1 MVAPAG
7 DNSSMTFDHSAGKG
21 KQTMMRTRLLTV
33 ITVLAVALACGRPT
47 TAAEPAPEKP
57 VPGFEIGPKMDRVEP
72 GRLIVDPPTL
82 ENLGFRWY
90 IAGDSN
96 RNASAR
102 VAYRRAGTTAWRDAL
117 PMLRVQHE
125 VANQDY
131 GPYRTGNLFAGSV
144 MFLEPGTAYEV
155 RLTMDDPD
163 GGAPPP
169 KLLTVS
175 TRNEPEVWEA
185 GPKRHVYP
193 ADYQGPPAEDAIRG
207 LGSALKAA
215 RPGDILLLHAGVYRG
230 SFTAPLKGK
239 PDRPIV
245 LRPAGD
251 GEVILEGSGH
261 GADLLDLNGAEHVH
275 LEGLTLRTARTAI
288 RAGKRGEAGAV
299 GLVVRQCK
307 IHDVITGIFTYSENS
322 RDWYLADNEIVGIN
336 PTWYPRPGGN
346 KYMEPAHTGINIYG
360 RGIVVA
366 HNRIERFSDALAIA
380 NFGVP
385 VEDLQR
391 HCVAVDFYNNDLSF
405 ARDDCLETDYG
416 CHNVRVYRNRCYNA
430 HTGLSV
436 QPSYG
441 GPIYLIRNEVYGVT
455 ALSFKLHNYCCGLEV
470 YHNTC
475 CSAGDGF
482 CSFNRWQNGHF
493 RNNLILGGDPV
504 PDKKGNLPNVRAI
517 STGTITPYST
527 LDYNGYRRNGP
538 GRFILWFDGNKQ
550 SSYETLAEFTAG
562 AGHEAHG
569 VMVDYDVFLEASPP
583 KRGVTCSPDQWD
595 LRLRSASAA
604 IDRGCVLPNVNDA
617 PTGTAPDLGCHE
629 LEAAPPRYGPRHLG
643 TE

>member
-1 MVAPAG
+1 M
-7 DNSSMTFDHSAGKG
+7 
-21 KQTMMRTRLLTV
+21 
-33 ITVLAVALACGRPT
+33 LAVALACERPA
-47 TAAEPAPEKP
+47 TAAESAPEKLI
-57 VPGFEIGPKMDRVEP
+57 PGFEVGPEMDRVEP

-90 IAGDSN
+90 ISGDSN
-96 RNASAR
+96 RNASVR
-102 VAYRRAGTTAWRDAL
+102 VAYRRAGTNAWRDAL

-131 GPYRTGNLFAGSV
+131 EPYRTGNLFAGSV
-144 MFLEPGTAYEV
+144 MFLQPGTEYEV

-163 GGAPPP
+163 GGDPPP
-169 KLLTVS
+169 KLVTVS
-175 TRNEPEVWEA
+175 TRSEPEVWQA
-185 GPKRHVYP
+185 GRKRHVYP
-193 ADYQGPPAEDAIRG
+193 AEHQGPRAEGAIRG
-207 LGSALKAA
+207 LEAALKAA

-230 SFTAPLKGK
+230 SFTAPLAGK

-245 LRPAGD
+245 LRAAGD

-261 GADLLDLNGAEHVH
+261 NADLLDLDGAEHLH
-275 LEGLTLRTARTAI
+275 LEGLTLRHARTAI
-288 RAGKRGEAGAV
+288 RAGKRHEAGAV
-299 GLVVRQCK
+299 GLVIRRCK
-307 IHDVITGIFTYSENS
+307 IHDVVTGIFTYSENS
-322 RDWYLADNEIVGIN
+322 QDWYLADNEIVGIN

-346 KYMEPAHTGINIYG
+346 KYMQPAHTGINIYG
-360 RGIVVA
+360 QGIVVA
-366 HNRIERFSDALAIA
+366 YNRIERFSDALAIA

-385 VEDLQR
+385 VDDLQR

-405 ARDDCLETDYG
+405 AQDDCLETDYG

-475 CSAGDGF
+475 CSAGDGLH
-482 CSFNRWQNGHF
+482 SFNRWQNGHF

-538 GRFILWFDGNKQ
+538 GRFILWYDGRKQ
-550 SSYETLAEFTAG
+550 SSYETLAEFAAG

-569 VMVDYDVFLEASPP
+569 VMVDYDVFVKGSPP
-583 KRGVTCSPDQWD
+583 KRGITCNPDGWD
-595 LRLRSASAA
+595 LRLRPTSAA
-604 IDRGCVLPNVNDA
+604 VDRGSRLPNVNDA

-629 LEAAPPRYGPRHLG
+629 LESEPPHYGPRRLEPARGLG
-643 TE
+643 DQ

>member
-1 MVAPAG
+1 
-7 DNSSMTFDHSAGKG
+7 
-21 KQTMMRTRLLTV
+21 MMRSRLLAGMAGL
-33 ITVLAVALACGRPT
+33 VLVAAWPRPMVP
-47 TAAEPAPEKP
+47 AEPAAKEPI
-57 VPGFEIGPKMDRVEP
+57 PGFEIGPQTDRVVP
-72 GRLIVDPPTL
+72 GRLLVDPPTL
-82 ENLGFRWY
+82 ECVGFRWY

-96 RNASAR
+96 RNASVQ
-102 VAYRRAGTTAWRDAL
+102 VAYRKAGETAWRDAL
-117 PMLRVQHE
+117 PMLRVHHE

-131 GPYRTGNLFAGSV
+131 EPYRTGNLFAGSV
-144 MFLEPGTAYEV
+144 MFLEAGTAYEV

-175 TRNEPEVWEA
+175 TRSEADVWHDGPE
-185 GPKRHVYP
+185 RHVLP
-193 ADYQGPPAEDAIRG
+193 ADYEGPLPEGAIRG
-207 LGSALKAA
+207 LEAAVKAA

-230 SFTAPLKGK
+230 SIVAPLKGT

-245 LRPAGD
+245 LRAAAD
-251 GEVILEGSGH
+251 GEAVLEGTGH
-261 GADLLDLNGAEHVH
+261 QADLVDLNGAEHVH
-275 LEGLTLRTARTAI
+275 LEGLTLRHARTAI
-288 RAGKRGEAGAV
+288 RAGKRGQAGAV
-299 GLVVRQCK
+299 GLVVRRCRF
-307 IHDVITGIFTYSENS
+307 HDVISGIFAYSENS
-322 RDWYLADNEIVGIN
+322 RDWYLADNELEGIN

-346 KYMEPAHTGINIYG
+346 KYMEPSHTGINVYG
-360 RGIVVA
+360 QGIVVCY
-366 HNRIERFSDALAIA
+366 NRIERFSDALAIA

-385 VEDLQR
+385 VEDLER

-405 ARDDCLETDYG
+405 AQDDCLETDYG
-416 CHNVRVYRNRCYNA
+416 CHNVRVWCNRCYNA

-504 PDKKGNLPNVRAI
+504 PDEKGNLPNVRAI

-538 GRFILWFDGNKQ
+538 GRFILWYDGAKQ
-550 SSYETLAEFTAG
+550 ASYETLAEFAAG

-569 VMVDYDVFLEASPP
+569 VMVDYDIFVKASPP
-583 KRGVTCSPDQWD
+583 KRGVTSSPDEWD
-595 LRLRSASAA
+595 LRLRPAA
-604 IDRGCVLPNVNDA
+604 AALDRGCVLPNVNDA
-617 PTGTAPDLGCHE
+617 YQGTAPDLGCRE
-629 LEAAPPRYGPRHLG
+629 LTTDPPHYGPRPRK